1 MKEGFSDSETQA
13 GRLQRCAHKRDAC
26 AMKDS
31 FELLEEK
38 HIFPSEGFDGFY
50 MALLKKVG

>member
-26 AMKDS
+26 AI
-31 FELLEEK
+31 ECAK
-38 HIFPSEGFDGFY
+38 HFQCPLTMSPIWRI
-50 MALLKKVG
+50 